1 MKESRGPYPLERL
14 QDEHFNMTE
23 SSYRRSPPS
32 LSLYKKFNIPVLSCS
47 PYPPF
52 RIPPL
57 SLYPLRMF
65 TVLEV
70 ERKGR
75 RRRRGCLNL
84 ENLPENGN
92 KPSLDDPIP
101 VLGKLPINLHYSMP
115 RNRDSDVEPR
125 RKIG

>member
-1 MKESRGPYPLERL
+1 
-14 QDEHFNMTE
+14 
-23 SSYRRSPPS
+23 
-32 LSLYKKFNIPVLSCS
+32 
-47 PYPPF
+47 
-52 RIPPL
+52 
-57 SLYPLRMF
+57 MF

-70 ERKGR
+70 KRKGK

-84 ENLPENGN
+84 ENLPEDGN